1 MKQSYPDTL
10 LGVHTLKPG
19 LDFIPSI
26 SRILLSRDLNEG
38 VLTLPYADDNYFVP
52 SFLKDSD
59 DQLIG
64 NSRYANEERERVS
77 AHGGEAVP
85 ASCHKGQI
93 SPQGNNNNNN
103 KGLQKAKR
111 TIPYHPTDARLVSE
125 IAIGA
130 QDIRVK
136 CKNTGGAVR
145 HKGGGARKPITEWT
159 TKSRRACETHI
170 RNLPMDSIKAMAT
183 LTYPKEFPV
192 DGKRV
197 KRDLDNLKKRLKR
210 RGINGVWFFEFQKR
224 GAPHY
229 HMYLDGYPLAG
240 VKMIANAWYEIVGSG
255 DPKHL
260 EWHLGTLSGRPCL
273 EYMRKPHAASW
284 YASKY
289 AVKAEQKEVPE
300 NFRNVGRFWG
310 HWGGLKPVW
319 KYVYGHGF
327 TCLSHSLHVIKAFR
341 EARGIQKPMTPVTHY
356 SSTLRGAMDE
366 GFDYWFAD
374 WTPF

>member
-19 LDFIPSI
+19 LDFIPSV

-64 NSRYANEERERVS
+64 NSRHASEERERVS

-85 ASCHKGQI
+85 ASCHKGHI
-93 SPQGNNNNNN
+93 SPQGKNNNNN

-111 TIPYHPTDARLVSE
+111 TAPYHPTDARLVSE
-125 IAIGA
+125 IAIGV
-130 QDIRVK
+130 QDIKVK
-136 CKNTGGAVR
+136 CKMVGGAAK
-145 HKGGGARKPITEWT
+145 HKGGGIRGKVKGFSR
-159 TKSRRACETHI
+159 KSRSRCELHA
-170 RNLPMDSIKAMAT
+170 RNLPADSVKAFLT
-183 LTYPKEFPV
+183 LTYPENYPT
-192 DGKRV
+192 DGKRT
-197 KRDLDNLKKRLKR
+197 KKHLDNLRKWLKKRKV
-210 RGINGVWFFEFQKR
+210 NDFWFYEFQKR

-229 HMYLDGYPLAG
+229 HMFLDNWIPGG
-240 VKMIANAWYEIVGSG
+240 VEAVSRAWYKIVGSG

-260 EWHLGTLSGRPCL
+260 AWHLGELSGRPCL
-273 EYMRKPHAASW
+273 EWMRKPHAASW

-300 NFRNVGRFWG
+300 NFDNVGRFWG
-310 HWGGLKPVW
+310 GSRLWRPVW
-319 KYVYGHGF
+319 RFVYGHGF
-327 TCLSHSLHVIKAFR
+327 TCLADSLHVIKAFR
-341 EARGIQKPMTPVTHY
+341 EARGIQKPITPVTHY